1 VPTLFR
7 GRPVAAHGHDYH
19 GGHDGAELV
28 TITVEEV
35 GDGPGLETFFS
46 LRKTVY
52 GDDPRHLDPGHAAEL
67 ASLDRPD
74 FRGRQRAL
82 VAREDGEPVARAVAR
97 LSPALRDPA
106 GRPYGVIGLFEAL
119 DRPAAAV
126 ELLRAAVGRLREEG
140 AGEVVGPMDGDTW
153 HRYRLNV
160 GPHDEPPFLM
170 EPYNPAYYPEHW
182 RAAGFEVLE
191 EYYSKRVDDLAGAA
205 EQLAPA
211 LDGAL
216 AAGYR
221 LEPLRPDRFDAELGR
236 LHRLSRR
243 IFAGNFLYTDISE
256 RRFVALYAGSRRLV
270 DPELVRFAVAPDG
283 TDAGFLFALPDR
295 FAAVAALGGRR
306 GPLAALRFLL
316 ARRRPVDTVTLK
328 SLGVVEEPRRSR
340 LGSALLG
347 HAYRTALGKGYRRAN
362 LCLIQGG
369 NPSGRLDGGLG
380 RVLRRY
386 HLYRFAGLPGEG

>member
-1 VPTLFR
+1 MT
-7 GRPVAAHGHDYH
+7 
-19 GGHDGAELV
+19 V
-28 TITVEEV
+28 TIREA
-35 GDGPGLETFFS
+35 GDGPGGREDFFA
-46 LRKTVY
+46 LPGAVY
-52 GDDPRHLDPGHAAEL
+52 HDDPWHLPAGRDAERV
-67 ASLDRPD
+67 SLDRPD
-74 FRGRQRAL
+74 FQGRQRVL
-82 VAREDGEPVARAVAR
+82 VAFDGDRPAARAVAR

-106 GRPYGVIGLFEAL
+106 GRPYGMVGLFEAL
-119 DRPAAAV
+119 DRPGAAV
-126 ELLRAAVGRLREEG
+126 ELLRAAVGWLRDRG

-170 EPYNPAYYPEHW
+170 EPYNPAYYPALW
-182 RAAGFEVLE
+182 KTAGFEVLE
-191 EYYSKRVDDLAGAA
+191 EYYSKRLDDLAGAV
-205 EQLAPA
+205 ERMAPA

-221 LEPLRPDRFDAELGR
+221 LEPLRPGRFAAELGR

-243 IFAGNFLYTDISE
+243 IFAGNYLYTDISE
-256 RRFVALYAGSRRLV
+256 ASFLALYAGSRRLV

-295 FAAVAALGGRR
+295 FAALAALGGRR

-316 ARRRPVDTVTLK
+316 ARRRPVDTVNLK
-328 SLGVVEEPRRSR
+328 SLGVVDEHRRAR
-340 LGSALLG
+340 LGSALMA
-347 HAYRTALGKGYRRAN
+347 HAYRTALAKGYRRAN

-386 HLYRFAGLPGEG
+386 HLYRFAGEGA